1 MDIKLVQEVA
11 AIYIIDMFIY
21 IFDLP
26 FITDYAKHFLLI
38 FNSFIWF
45 DHKQNERSGLVE
57 VNRSDHKKFCQ
68 QVCFLIWTDG

>member
-11 AIYIIDMFIY
+11 AICIIDMFIY
-21 IFDLP
+21 IFDLS

-57 VNRSDHKKFCQ
+57 VNRSDHEKFSQ
-68 QVCFLIWTDG
+68 QFFF